1 MMKMK
6 KKIERESNCNSE
18 DDDEKIDL
26 NHDIDLPISEG
37 NIL

>member
-1 MMKMK
+1 MMKKMK

-26 NHDIDLPISEG
+26 NHDIDFVH
-37 NIL
+37 

>member
-1 MMKMK
+1 MK

-26 NHDIDLPISEG
+26 NHDIDFVH
-37 NIL
+37 

>member
-1 MMKMK
+1 MK

-26 NHDIDLPISEG
+26 NHDIDFIHQ
-37 NIL
+37 

>member
-1 MMKMK
+1 MK

-26 NHDIDLPISEG
+26 NHDIDFIH
-37 NIL
+37 

>member
-1 MMKMK
+1 MK

-26 NHDIDLPISEG
+26 NHAIDFIH
-37 NIL
+37 